1 MPNMTNKQDIIV
13 YFEEKQ
19 QRKAP
24 EGGAYFKALS
34 DLLTLLNETESIAA
48 IKSAVR
54 NLHRNI
60 LKEIQQT
67 ESVEVRVELRKQLDL
82 YDDCLTQ
89 LRSLPAQA

>member
-1 MPNMTNKQDIIV
+1 MPNMTNKHDIIV
-13 YFEEKQ
+13 YFEEKKE
-19 QRKAP
+19 RKAP
-24 EGGAYFKALS
+24 EGGAYFKALT

-67 ESVEVRVELRKQLDL
+67 ESVELRIELRRQLDL

-89 LRSLPAQA
+89 LRSLPA